1 MAFQEL
7 KARHGVV
14 WGSGPYE
21 RISEHLAIAHD
32 HLLGAVE
39 PQPGERWLDVATGTG
54 EIAVPAARRGAS
66 VTAIDIA
73 PRMIETAQERARASR
88 VDVTLEVGDAERLPY
103 PDAEFDVVVSAFG
116 VMFTPD
122 QRAAAAE
129 LARVT
134 RPGGRLA
141 LLSWHPSRGVAEFF
155 KVMAPYMPPPAE
167 GAGNPFAWG
176 DRDRLVELLGDAFEL
191 RYEEGDCPQPGTSA
205 EDVWELF
212 TTAYGPTKSLA
223 GSLDPERRAAL
234 RRDWI
239 AYFDQFGNGA
249 GVSQPRPY
257 LLVLG
262 TRKEH
267 A

>member
-1 MAFQEL
+1 MAFEEL
-7 KARHGVV
+7 KTRHSVV

-32 HLLGAVE
+32 HLLRAVG
-39 PQPGERWLDVATGTG
+39 PQAGQRWLDVATGTG
-54 EIAVPAARRGAS
+54 EIAVPAAKRGAS

-73 PRMIETAQERARASR
+73 PNLIETARARAR
-88 VDVTLEVGDAERLPY
+88 ANGVDLALEVGDAERLPY

-122 QRAAAAE
+122 QHAAAAE

-141 LLSWHPSRGVAEFF
+141 LLNWHPARGVAEFF
-155 KVMAPYMPPPAE
+155 KVMAPYMPPPPE

-176 DRDRLVELLGDAFEL
+176 DPDRLSELLGDAFEL
-191 RYEEGDCPQPGTSA
+191 RYEQGDCPQPGTSA
-205 EDVWELF
+205 EQVWELF
-212 TTAYGPTKSLA
+212 TTAYGPTKTLA
-223 GSLDPERRAAL
+223 ESLDPERRGAL

-239 AYFDQFGNGA
+239 AYFDQFRNGA

-257 LLVLG
+257 LLALG
-262 TRKEH
+262 TRKT
-267 A
+267 